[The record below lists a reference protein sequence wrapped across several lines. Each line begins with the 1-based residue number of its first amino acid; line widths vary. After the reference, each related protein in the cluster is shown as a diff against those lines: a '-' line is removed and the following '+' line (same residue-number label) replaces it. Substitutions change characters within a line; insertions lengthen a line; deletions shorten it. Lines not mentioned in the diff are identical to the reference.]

1 MQGQPGRKGGRGP
14 MGDPGSKVGSSKF
27 NFGKHQ
33 VVYSL
38 GSLKEHLMQR
48 CWIHIENIGNNIQCY
63 LKKYIIAVENS
74 FHCSI
79 LLAVL
84 WILQYMHDHGESKSE
99 ELIPSSGFPCG
110 EGCGYT

>member
-48 CWIHIENIGNNIQCY
+48 C
-63 LKKYIIAVENS
+63 
-74 FHCSI
+74 
-79 LLAVL
+79 
-84 WILQYMHDHGESKSE
+84 
-99 ELIPSSGFPCG
+99 
-110 EGCGYT
+110 

>member
-63 LKKYIIAVENS
+63 LKKYVIAVENS
-74 FHCSI
+74 FHSSI
-79 LLAVL
+79 L
-84 WILQYMHDHGESKSE
+84 
-99 ELIPSSGFPCG
+99 
-110 EGCGYT
+110 

>member
-48 CWIHIENIGNNIQCY
+48 CWIHIENNR
-63 LKKYIIAVENS
+63 IIYNV
-74 FHCSI
+74 
-79 LLAVL
+79 
-84 WILQYMHDHGESKSE
+84 
-99 ELIPSSGFPCG
+99 
-110 EGCGYT
+110 T